1 MSQTNERI
9 HQGILAYSVI
19 KMILIISGPHH
30 LISTDSANKEPFF
43 KKFMEQ
49 DAGES
54 RERLSSKAK
63 TLPLELLLTT
73 IAVKIFNIF
82 KLLTTFGHW
91 GQLVAQ
97 VQLRLVEVVDDERE
111 LDRISGVEFT
121 VNVGQ
126 ILRPVPSK
134 LNSIH

>member
-1 MSQTNERI
+1 
-9 HQGILAYSVI
+9 
-19 KMILIISGPHH
+19 
-30 LISTDSANKEPFF
+30 
-43 KKFMEQ
+43 MEQ

-73 IAVKIFNIF
+73 DAVKIFNIF
-82 KLLTTFGHW
+82 KLLITFGHW

-97 VQLRLVEVVDDERE
+97 VQLRLVEVVDDEGE